1 MSRYIPV
8 EPEKW
13 AEMVKAMALVPKL
26 QAKIEELNQ
35 RWPNYHVDAL
45 IKSQAE
51 VADLKAEVKEWQRAE
66 AAVGEKVIEVCEENA
81 RLKAEVERLRKAG
94 DALVGEGETMAHE
107 VSWVPYTWDNLVC
120 DWNAAKEGKQS

>member
-1 MSRYIPV
+1 MSVKRY
-8 EPEKW
+8 EYRHG
-13 AEMVKAMALVPKL
+13 
-26 QAKIEELNQ
+26 ELSDDHYNHPPAGEFV
-35 RWPNYHVDAL
+35 RWEDY
-45 IKSQAE
+45 
-51 VADLKAEVKEWQRAE
+51 
-66 AAVGEKVIEVCEENA
+66 A